1 MGVLDTDRRVL
12 ALAMARMAD
21 ALGNSFLI
29 IVLPGY
35 IASGQIEVEGLVGT
49 TLPVVGEVTVPLLIG
64 LVLSLFGLL
73 NSFGQPFTGRLS
85 DRSGRRKLFILVGL
99 VVFGVSSAFYPF
111 VTSYE
116 AVLTIRALQGLGAA
130 FTIPGTIALVNE
142 YSRADTER
150 GGNFGVFNSF
160 RLAGFGFGP
169 IVAGLLVTGGVGAV
183 ATEGGGVGA
192 VATEGG
198 GAAPTAVAE
207 YVLPA
212 FLGGATVSGY
222 TAAFT
227 VAVVGA
233 AVSFALV
240 SVFVYD
246 PEESGAE
253 AGADLSIAVRDAS
266 GESYFDPVFV
276 LGVATFFMAT
286 GIAVFATLQEDI
298 NAALGQGPLL
308 FSVQFAAVVIAN
320 VVFQVPIGSASDT
333 YGRRPF
339 IVGGFGLLVPSLLFQ
354 AYLVTPGA
362 VASPLLMVVG
372 RLVQG
377 VAVAMVF
384 APSLALAGD
393 LARKGDSGTKL
404 SVLTMAF
411 GLGVAAGPTAAGFLV
426 RYGLPTPFV
435 FASALGAV
443 ALALVYSQVSD
454 TIDATPG
461 EAAPTTD

>member
-35 IASGQIEVEGLVGT
+35 IASGRVDVTGLVGT
-49 TLPVVGEVTVPLLIG
+49 TWPLVGEVTVPLLIG
-64 LVLSLFGLL
+64 IVLSLFGLL

-85 DRSGRRKLFILVGL
+85 DRSGRRKLFIVVGL
-99 VVFGVSSAFYPF
+99 VVFGVSSALYPF
-111 VTSYE
+111 VSSYG
-116 AVLTIRALQGLGAA
+116 AVVVIRALQGLGAA

-142 YSRADTER
+142 YSTADTER
-150 GGNFGVFNSF
+150 GGNFGVFNTF

-183 ATEGGGVGA
+183 AG
-192 VATEGG
+192 EGG

-207 YVLPA
+207 YAVPA
-212 FLGGATVSGY
+212 VLGGGTVDGY
-222 TAAFT
+222 TAAFG
-227 VAVVGA
+227 VAVLGA
-233 AVSFALV
+233 AVSLALV
-240 SVFVYD
+240 SAFVHD
-246 PEESGAE
+246 PEDTGAE

-298 NAALGQGPLL
+298 NAALGQGPFL
-308 FSVQFAAVVIAN
+308 FSVQFAAVVVAN
-320 VVFQVPIGSASDT
+320 VAFQVPIGSASDT

-339 IVGGFGLLVPSLLFQ
+339 IVGGFALLVPSLLFQ
-354 AYLVTPGA
+354 AYLVSPGA
-362 VASPLLMVVG
+362 VPSPLLMVVG

-411 GLGVAAGPTAAGFLV
+411 GLGIAAGPTAAGFLV
-426 RYGLPTPFV
+426 RYGLVTPFA
-435 FASALGAV
+435 FAAGLGLA
-443 ALALVYSQVSD
+443 ALALVYAEVSD
-454 TIDATPG
+454 TIDAAPG

>member
-1 MGVLDTDRRVL
+1 MGVLNTDRRVL

-29 IVLPGY
+29 IVLPGF
-35 IASGQIEVEGLVGT
+35 IASGQIEVEELVGT
-49 TLPVVGEVTVPLLIG
+49 TLPIVGEVTVPLLIG

-111 VTSYE
+111 VSSYE
-116 AVLTIRALQGLGAA
+116 AVLAIRALQGLGAA

-142 YSRADTER
+142 YSQADTER
-150 GGNFGVFNSF
+150 GGNFGVFNTF

-183 ATEGGGVGA
+183 GVEGGGK
-192 VATEGG
+192 
-198 GAAPTAVAE
+198 APTVVAE
-207 YVLPA
+207 YVMPA
-212 FLGGATVSGY
+212 FLGGVVVSGY
-222 TAAFT
+222 TAAFA

-233 AVSFALV
+233 AVSFGLV

-266 GESYFDPVFV
+266 GESYFDPIFI
-276 LGVATFFMAT
+276 LGVATFFMAA

-298 NAALGQGPLL
+298 NAALGQGSFL
-308 FSVQFAAVVIAN
+308 FSIQFAAVVIAN
-320 VVFQVPIGSASDT
+320 VVFQVPMGSASDT

-362 VASPLLMVVG
+362 VASPLLMIVG
-372 RLVQG
+372 RLIQG
-377 VAVAMVF
+377 IAVAMVF

-393 LARKGDSGTKL
+393 LARMGDSGTKL

-426 RYGLPTPFV
+426 RYGLPTPFA
-435 FASALGAV
+435 FAGALGAV
-443 ALALVYSQVSD
+443 ALVLVYSQVSD
-454 TIDATPG
+454 TVGAQPG

>member
-1 MGVLDTDRRVL
+1 MGVLNTDRRVL

-21 ALGNSFLI
+21 ALGNSFLL

-35 IASGQIEVEGLVGT
+35 IASGQVEVEGLVGT

-99 VVFGVSSAFYPF
+99 VVFGVSSALYPF
-111 VTSYE
+111 VSSYE
-116 AVLTIRALQGLGAA
+116 AVLAIRALQGLGAA

-150 GGNFGVFNSF
+150 GGNFGVFNTF

-183 ATEGGGVGA
+183 ATEGGG
-192 VATEGG
+192 
-198 GAAPTAVAE
+198 AAPTAVAQ
-207 YVLPA
+207 YALPA
-212 FLGGATVSGY
+212 LLGGGTVSGY
-222 TAAFT
+222 TAAFA

-246 PEESGAE
+246 PEDTGAE
-253 AGADLSIAVRDAS
+253 AGADLSIAVRDDS

-298 NAALGQGPLL
+298 NAALGQGPFL

-339 IVGGFGLLVPSLLFQ
+339 IVGGFALLVPSLLFQ

-411 GLGVAAGPTAAGFLV
+411 GLGVAAGPTAAGFLL
-426 RYGLPTPFV
+426 RYGLPAPFV
-435 FASALGAV
+435 FAGALGAV
-443 ALALVYSQVSD
+443 ALALVYTEVSD
-454 TIDATPG
+454 TIDAAPG
-461 EAAPTTD
+461 EAAPATD

>member
-1 MGVLDTDRRVL
+1 MSVLGTDRRVL

-35 IASGQIEVEGLVGT
+35 IASGQIDVTGLVGST
-49 TLPVVGEVTVPLLIG
+49 WPLVGEVTVPLLIG
-64 LVLSLFGLL
+64 VVLSLFGLL
-73 NSFGQPFTGRLS
+73 NSFGQPFTGRAS
-85 DRSGRRKLFILVGL
+85 DRTGRRKLFILVGL
-99 VVFGVSSAFYPF
+99 AVFGAASALYPF

-116 AVLTIRALQGLGAA
+116 AVVVVRAFQGLGAA

-142 YSRADTER
+142 YSTADSER
-150 GGNFGVFNSF
+150 GGNFGVFNTF

-169 IVAGLLVTGGVGAV
+169 IVAGLLVTGGL
-183 ATEGGGVGA
+183 GA

-207 YVLPA
+207 YALPA
-212 FLGGATVSGY
+212 LLGGGVVSGY
-222 TAAFT
+222 TAAFG
-227 VAVVGA
+227 VAVAGA
-233 AVSFALV
+233 VVSFALV
-240 SVFVYD
+240 SVFVDD
-246 PEESGAE
+246 PPDSGVE
-253 AGADLSIAVRDAS
+253 AGTDLSVAVRDRS
-266 GESYFDPVFV
+266 GEALLDPVFV

-298 NAALGQGPLL
+298 NAALGQGPFL

-320 VVFQVPIGSASDT
+320 VFFQVPLGSASDRF
-333 YGRRPF
+333 GRRPF
-339 IVGGFGLLVPSLLFQ
+339 IVGGFALLVPSLLAQ
-354 AYLVTPGA
+354 AYLVGPNA
-362 VASPLLMVVG
+362 VTSPLLMVVA

-377 VAVAMVF
+377 VAVAAVF

-393 LARKGDSGTKL
+393 LAREGDSGTKL

-426 RYGLPTPFV
+426 RYGLPVPFV
-435 FASALGAV
+435 FAAALGLV
-443 ALALVYSQVSD
+443 ALVLVYTQVSD
-454 TIDATPG
+454 TVDASLLGAET
-461 EAAPTTD
+461 PTTD

>member
-35 IASGQIEVEGLVGT
+35 VAGGQIDVTGLVGT
-49 TLPVVGEVTVPLLIG
+49 TWPLVGEVTVPLLIG
-64 LVLSLFGLL
+64 VVLSLFGLL
-73 NSFGQPFTGRLS
+73 NSFGQPFTGRIS
-85 DRSGRRKLFILVGL
+85 DRTGRRKLFIVVGL
-99 VVFGVSSAFYPF
+99 VVFGLSSAFYPF
-111 VTSYE
+111 VSSYG
-116 AVLTIRALQGLGAA
+116 AVVVIRALQGVGAA

-142 YSRADTER
+142 YSAADTER
-150 GGNFGVFNSF
+150 GGNFGVFNTF
-160 RLAGFGFGP
+160 RLAGFGLGP

-183 ATEGGGVGA
+183 TG
-192 VATEGG
+192 EGG

-207 YVLPA
+207 YALPA
-212 FLGGATVSGY
+212 VLGGGTVGGY
-222 TAAFT
+222 TAAFG
-227 VAVVGA
+227 VAVLGA
-233 AVSFALV
+233 AVSLALV
-240 SVFVYD
+240 VLFVHD
-246 PEESGAE
+246 PEEAGAE
-253 AGADLSIAVRDAS
+253 AGADLSIAVRDES

-286 GIAVFATLQEDI
+286 GIAVYATLQADI
-298 NAALGQGPLL
+298 NAALGQGPFL
-308 FSVQFAAVVIAN
+308 FSVQFAAVVAAN

-339 IVGGFGLLVPSLLFQ
+339 IVGGFALIVPSLLFQ
-354 AYLVTPGA
+354 AYLVSPGG
-362 VASPLLMVVG
+362 VSSPLLMVVG

-411 GLGVAAGPTAAGFLV
+411 GLGVAAGPTTAGFLV
-426 RYGLPTPFV
+426 RYGLVVPFV
-435 FASALGAV
+435 FAAALGLV
-443 ALALVYSQVSD
+443 ALGLVYTQVSD
-454 TIDATPG
+454 TVD
-461 EAAPTTD
+461 AAPSDPAPATD

>member
-1 MGVLDTDRRVL
+1 MGVLQTDRRVL

-35 IASGQIEVEGLVGT
+35 IASGQIDVTALVGE
-49 TLPVVGEVTVPLLIG
+49 TLPLVGEVTVPLLIG
-64 LVLSLFGLL
+64 VVLSLFGLL

-85 DRSGRRKLFILVGL
+85 DRTGRRKLFILVGL
-99 VVFGVSSAFYPF
+99 VVFGVSSALYPF
-111 VTSYE
+111 VDSYA
-116 AVLTIRALQGLGAA
+116 AVVAIRAAQGLGAA

-142 YSRADTER
+142 FSTEDSER
-150 GGNFGVFNSF
+150 GGNFGVFNTF

-183 ATEGGGVGA
+183 ATEGGG
-192 VATEGG
+192 
-198 GAAPTAVAE
+198 AAPTAVAQ
-207 YVLPA
+207 YALPVV
-212 FLGGATVSGY
+212 LGGGSVSGY
-222 TAAFT
+222 TAAFG
-227 VAVVGA
+227 VAVAGA
-233 AVSFALV
+233 VVSLALV
-240 SVFVYD
+240 SAFVDD
-246 PEESGAE
+246 PAD
-253 AGADLSIAVRDAS
+253 AGAAAGTDLSVAVRDET
-266 GESYFDPVFV
+266 GESLLDPVFV
-276 LGVATFFMAT
+276 LGVGTFFMAT
-286 GIAVFATLQEDI
+286 GIAVFATLQEEI
-298 NAALGQGPLL
+298 NATLGQGPFL

-320 VVFQVPIGSASDT
+320 VALQVPIGSASDT

-339 IVGGFGLLVPSLLFQ
+339 IVGGFALLVPSLLFQ

-362 VASPLLMVVG
+362 AGSPLLMVVG

-393 LARKGDSGTKL
+393 LAREGDSGTKL

-426 RYGLPTPFV
+426 RYGLAAPFA
-435 FASALGAV
+435 FAAALGAV
-443 ALALVYSQVSD
+443 ALALVHSQVSD
-454 TIDATPG
+454 TIDAGVGATP
-461 EAAPTTD
+461 ATD

>member
-35 IASGQIEVEGLVGT
+35 IASGQIDVTGLVGST
-49 TLPVVGEVTVPLLIG
+49 WPLVGEVTVPLLIG
-64 LVLSLFGLL
+64 IVLSLFGLL

-85 DRSGRRKLFILVGL
+85 DRTGRRKAFIVVGL
-99 VVFGVSSAFYPF
+99 VIFGVASALYPF
-111 VTSYE
+111 VSSYE
-116 AVLTIRALQGLGAA
+116 AVVAIRAFQGLGAA

-142 YSRADTER
+142 YSTADTER
-150 GGNFGVFNSF
+150 GGNFGVFNTF

-169 IVAGLLVTGGVGAV
+169 IVAGLLVTGGL
-183 ATEGGGVGA
+183 GA

-207 YVLPA
+207 YALPA
-212 FLGGATVSGY
+212 LLGGGTVSGY
-222 TAAFT
+222 TAAFG
-227 VAVVGA
+227 VAVAGA
-233 AVSFALV
+233 VVSLVLV
-240 SVFVYD
+240 SVFVHD
-246 PEESGAE
+246 PEDTGAE
-253 AGADLSIAVRDAS
+253 AGADLSIAVRDRS

-276 LGVATFFMAT
+276 LGVGTFFMAT

-298 NAALGQGPLL
+298 NAALGQGPFL

-320 VVFQVPIGSASDT
+320 VVFQVPIGSASDR

-339 IVGGFGLLVPSLLFQ
+339 IVGGFALLVPSLLFQ

-362 VASPLLMVVG
+362 VASPLLMVAG

-426 RYGLPTPFV
+426 RYGLAVPFL
-435 FASALGAV
+435 FAGALGVA
-443 ALALVYSQVSD
+443 ALALVYTQVSD
-454 TIDATPG
+454 TIDASPG
-461 EAAPTTD
+461 EATPATD